1 MKRKTARKRRNPARH
16 VLTSM
21 KVLAGVV
28 VLGALMLAGSS
39 FYRYVIKMPEIQ
51 LSEVVIKGAERADP
65 ENIRGIVR
73 ACSPECIL
81 LTDLEKIRESV
92 ETLPWVS
99 EVIVKRRLPD
109 TLVVEVTERQPTAVA
124 GVDDKLYIVDS
135 QGIIL
140 DPFSGQHELLKK
152 PIIRGLKHQ
161 LRENTGHFNDI
172 RMGTYLDVLSDF
184 QNGSQDY
191 SETISEIDVTDPGHV
206 SIIPKE
212 DPIVIYLGER
222 SFRERYE
229 SFLSRKQLYYQIKK
243 QYGTLQYI
251 DISFDKQIIF
261 RTENEN
267 ISG

>member
-1 MKRKTARKRRNPARH
+1 LKRKTTRKKRNTARH

-21 KVLAGVV
+21 KVMAGVV
-28 VLGALMLAGSS
+28 LLGALMLAGSS
-39 FYRYVIKMPEIQ
+39 LYRYVVKMPEIQ
-51 LSEVVIKGAERADP
+51 LTEVVIKGTDRADP
-65 ENIRGIVR
+65 EDIEGIVW

-81 LTDLEKIRESV
+81 LTDLEKIKESV

-109 TLVVEVTERQPTAVA
+109 TLVVEVSERQPTAVA

-135 QGIIL
+135 TGIIL

-152 PIIRGLKHQ
+152 PIVRGLKHQ
-161 LRENTGHFNDI
+161 SRENTGQFNGI
-172 RMGTYLDVLSDF
+172 RMKTYMEVLSDF
-184 QNGSQDY
+184 QSGTSDY
-191 SETISEIDVTDPGHV
+191 SETISEIDVTDPGHI

-212 DPIVIYLGER
+212 DPIVIYLGEK
-222 SFRERYE
+222 SFQERYE